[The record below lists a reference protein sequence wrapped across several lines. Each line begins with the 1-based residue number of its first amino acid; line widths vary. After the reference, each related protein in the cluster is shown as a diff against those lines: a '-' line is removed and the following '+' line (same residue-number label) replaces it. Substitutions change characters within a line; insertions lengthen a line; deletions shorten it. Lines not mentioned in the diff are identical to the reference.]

1 MNDIVQWIVIYFDW
15 KKTQMMSPL
24 KIWNCYIWAQIL
36 TILESII
43 VLGAMIIYGTIYL
56 ETSWWITLILCTLFL
71 AYFLLEFVGIHRKMY
86 GIIVFCGTMRLL
98 SILATVIQ
106 LGIILACDLHLVI
119 PSKSSPCAIY
129 YLLLYGK
136 K

>member
-1 MNDIVQWIVIYFDW
+1 
-15 KKTQMMSPL
+15 MMSHL
-24 KIWNCYIWAQIL
+24 KIWNSYIWAQIL

-43 VLGAMIIYGTIYL
+43 VLGAIIIYGTIHL
-56 ETSWWITLILCTLFL
+56 ETSWWIAVILCTLFL
-71 AYFLLEFVGIHRKMY
+71 AYFLLEFVGIHRKIY
-86 GIIVFCGTMRLL
+86 GIIVFCGIMRLL